1 MGARCSHK
9 STENQTKS
17 FAFVDGRFNF
27 IRTSSRQQ
35 LALRTSSWFLQ
46 VNVLFTSSFA
56 ACSGSAGIFAI
67 SAFPSAH
74 RLRLDWQST
83 AFRTNS
89 EPYVLLTLQVTLST
103 VYTYNFGSSR
113 LANSRRIGC
122 KRYFE
127 THLPSCGE
135 G

>member
-1 MGARCSHK
+1 MFSLLHLPLLAVAAQAYLLYLHSPRLTVSD
-9 STENQTKS
+9 STGNQ
-17 FAFVDGRFNF
+17 
-27 IRTSSRQQ
+27 
-35 LALRTSSWFLQ
+35 LR
-46 VNVLFTSSFA
+46 
-56 ACSGSAGIFAI
+56 
-67 SAFPSAH
+67 
-74 RLRLDWQST
+74 
-83 AFRTNS
+83 S

-103 VYTYNFGSSR
+103 AYTYNFGSSR